1 MNGDGVGYVYI
12 LSNWAGNVLYV
23 GVTNNLK
30 RRVFEHKERILRGFT
45 SRYNVNRLVDYEQ
58 SDSIEAAIMREKQI
72 KAGSRR
78 KKVLLI
84 SKLNTTWIDL
94 YDHV

>member
-23 GVTNNLK
+23 VTNNLK

-45 SRYNVNRLVDYEQ
+45 SRYNVNRLVYYEQ